1 MSNILVSVLK
11 ELRSIFRDKKFLSII
26 LFMPLIIPAFIVG
39 FGFLYDSLDSND
51 GTTIGVNYK
60 MSEVETEILKSV
72 DKNIKTEYRNKDELA
87 NMLDKGEI
95 DGYITFE
102 DGKYYLFI
110 DTSSTKGMTLSS
122 ILRAYFEQY
131 NNYLAQN
138 FLIQKGIN
146 PDEVFNIVQVELQ
159 EQVKDGISFF
169 TNFIVS
175 FALIYL
181 VMIIVITA
189 MNTSTDLIAGEKERG
204 TFETLLTFPL
214 TSNEIIG
221 GKLLAIVVSCITSS
235 FIGIA
240 TSMPAFMYIKNN
252 TETFKDLSLN
262 ITANTVLLSIVSVVL
277 ISCVV
282 GVLSIFLCGRAKT
295 FKEAQ
300 SKVSFLSFVSMIP
313 MFTNLANTSSDVLY
327 FIPVANGGQ
336 ILNDLF
342 LKDFST
348 NNFLIF
354 VISSIVVTLALLV
367 YVSKQYRDEK
377 ALF

>member
-159 EQVKDGISFF
+159 EQAKDGISFF

>member
-1 MSNILVSVLK
+1 MNNLVVAILK

-26 LFMPLIIPAFIVG
+26 LFMPLIIPAFIIG
-39 FGFLYDSLDSND
+39 FGFLYDSIDSND
-51 GTTIGVNYK
+51 GSTIGVNYQ
-60 MSEVETEILKSV
+60 MSEVETEILKSI
-72 DKNIKTEYRNKDELA
+72 DKNIKTEYKTKDELA
-87 NMLDKGEI
+87 TMLDKGDI
-95 DGYITFE
+95 DGYITLE
-102 DGKYYLFI
+102 DGKYYLYI

-122 ILRAYFEQY
+122 LLNSYFEQY

-138 FLIQKGIN
+138 FLVEKGIN
-146 PDEVFNIVQVELQ
+146 PDDVFNIVQVELK
-159 EQVKDGISFF
+159 EQAKDGINFF

-262 ITANTVLLSIVSVVL
+262 ITVNTVLLAVLSVVL

-336 ILNDLF
+336 VLNDLF
-342 LKDFST
+342 LRDFST

-354 VISSIVVTLALLV
+354 VISSIVVTLVLLV